1 MFSGVLEAGVT
12 RVVQSV
18 PVLTI
23 VAPVAASTMSVHRS
37 LAKELVAVSA
47 NSVERRRAE
56 ALNILT
62 FVVSPKFSLDRPLW
76 ALSGLPTLPEAD
88 VQEAD
93 LPIRLRDM
101 DFFFLAV
108 HEQR

>member
-1 MFSGVLEAGVT
+1 MTAL
-12 RVVQSV
+12 
-18 PVLTI
+18 
-23 VAPVAASTMSVHRS
+23 
-37 LAKELVAVSA
+37 ELVAGW
-47 NSVERRRAE
+47 R
-56 ALNILT
+56 
-62 FVVSPKFSLDRPLW
+62 LW